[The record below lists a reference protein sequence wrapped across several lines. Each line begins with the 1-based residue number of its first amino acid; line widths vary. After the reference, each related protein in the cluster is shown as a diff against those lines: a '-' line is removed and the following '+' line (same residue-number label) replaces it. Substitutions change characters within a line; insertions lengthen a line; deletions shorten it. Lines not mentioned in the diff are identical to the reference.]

1 MFLSNK
7 CDQRL
12 KAAFELY
19 NQQLSDNLPNK
30 DELKTIT
37 FSQTFETKM
46 KKLLAAQKKSY
57 YYMINTVGKRIAII
71 ITALLIT
78 LTATTFG
85 VKAIRETVI
94 EFITETFEKFTRI
107 SITNN
112 EDIPAV
118 IVFQKI
124 QPQYIPDGFEMSR
137 LSDYGDSC
145 LILYSNSQNNII
157 SYSQQI
163 NYDSNLTTDT
173 EGAEIETVY
182 INSLEGIMYTNKDF
196 NKIIFGNEKY
206 YFILYGQVSKEELYK
221 IAESIPVE

>member
-1 MFLSNK
+1 
-7 CDQRL
+7 
-12 KAAFELY
+12 
-19 NQQLSDNLPNK
+19 
-30 DELKTIT
+30 
-37 FSQTFETKM
+37 M
-46 KKLLAAQKKSY
+46 KH
-57 YYMINTVGKRIAII
+57 
-71 ITALLIT
+71 
-78 LTATTFG
+78 TATTFG

-137 LSDYGDSC
+137 LSDYEDSC

>member
-1 MFLSNK
+1 
-7 CDQRL
+7 
-12 KAAFELY
+12 
-19 NQQLSDNLPNK
+19 
-30 DELKTIT
+30 
-37 FSQTFETKM
+37 
-46 KKLLAAQKKSY
+46 
-57 YYMINTVGKRIAII
+57 
-71 ITALLIT
+71 
-78 LTATTFG
+78 
-85 VKAIRETVI
+85 
-94 EFITETFEKFTRI
+94 
-107 SITNN
+107 
-112 EDIPAV
+112 
-118 IVFQKI
+118 
-124 QPQYIPDGFEMSR
+124 MSR
-137 LSDYGDSC
+137 LSDYEDSC

>member
-46 KKLLAAQKKSY
+46 KKLLATQKKSY

-124 QPQYIPDGFEMSR
+124 QPQYIPDGFAIMIEN
-137 LSDYGDSC
+137 DFEDSC
-145 LILYSNSQNNII
+145 RILYRNSDNIPI
-157 SYSQQI
+157 SYSQQS
-163 NYDSNLTTDT
+163 NYDSNFTTDT
-173 EGAEIETVY
+173 EGSNFEIIY
-182 INSLEGIMYTNKDF
+182 INSLKGIMYNNKEF
-196 NKIIFGNEKY
+196 NKIVFGNEKY
-206 YFILYGQVSKEELYK
+206 FFTLDGKIPMEELLK
-221 IAESIPVE
+221 MAESIPIE